1 MSWNPAWVHPV
12 KQNTGTLYLSTS
24 PFIIKNLGAL
34 SCMSLP
40 EDDPE
45 SSGDECLAIIFRALN
60 QQKPPGGRILP
71 QALLEKDLVRIT
83 SALCTVTLPSH
94 RFLRCSQQRHPL
106 QTYFP
111 SYYTLIVGP
120 CCQLALSANW
130 TDSRKQQMHVK
141 LWKLLQFVTH
151 LCPSHSI
158 IHKNSLWFNE
168 LL

>member
-1 MSWNPAWVHPV
+1 MFLNLRASLQDEVKFGSISSVAFQPIYWVTLMWTKECPEILLGFILSNKALV
-12 KQNTGTLYLSTS
+12 LYLSTS

-83 SALCTVTLPSH
+83 SALCTVTLPSR

-120 CCQLALSANW
+120 CCQLALSAN
-130 TDSRKQQMHVK
+130 
-141 LWKLLQFVTH
+141 
-151 LCPSHSI
+151 
-158 IHKNSLWFNE
+158 
-168 LL
+168 